1 MRHKHMYLAAAAVV
15 LLTGCTQESPPAVQ
29 ETSPAATP
37 SASNSVAATTAAHI
51 VQVDFHGLISHVMEN
66 NGAAPPRA
74 AVLAGGAARS
84 PEEHIFT
91 IVVPPVKD
99 RNKLKFIGTPSCPQV
114 TDPCEISG
122 ISAISLSIPALTGSV
137 TPSVTFTTFVP
148 GLQEA
153 SGNKMPKADLQPEL
167 NAAKP
172 PAANS
177 PFLAFFDYTGGT
189 LSAVP
194 FCGLAEYDNGGAARR
209 FAQVVTLLGTTASE
223 PKLVATKPDGTTETI
238 EFVDPDYVSIEVH
251 NRAKQSKMDHFHLFG
266 GLSTKSVTLPKIK
279 KDKAC
284 SNTKGTV
291 IGCSD
296 TRYP

>member
-1 MRHKHMYLAAAAVV
+1 MRHKPIHLVAAAVV
-15 LLTGCTQESPPAVQ
+15 LLTGCKQESTPAVQ
-29 ETSPAATP
+29 ETSPASTT
-37 SASNSVAATTAAHI
+37 SASVSVAATTAAHI
-51 VQVDFHGLISHVMEN
+51 VQVDFYGLISHVMEN

-74 AVLAGGAARS
+74 VVLAGGAARTAT
-84 PEEHIFT
+84 EHIFT

-99 RNKLKFIGTPSCPQV
+99 RNKLTFIGTPSCPQV
-114 TDPCEISG
+114 TDPCEVSG
-122 ISAISLSIPALTGSV
+122 ITAISLSIPALTGSI
-137 TPSVTFTTFVP
+137 TQSVTFTKFVP
-148 GLQEA
+148 GLQDA
-153 SGNKMPKADLQPEL
+153 SGNTMPKADLQPEL
-167 NAAKP
+167 NAASP
-172 PAANS
+172 PAAGS

-194 FCGLAEYDNGGAARR
+194 FCGLAEYDTGGAARR
-209 FAQVVTLLGTTASE
+209 FAQVVTLTGTTASE

-251 NRAKQSKMDHFHLFG
+251 NRAKNSKMDHFHLFS

-284 SNTKGTV
+284 SSAKGTV